1 MDVMNGKKKMIKN
14 TCIISVLPHHRE
26 IKVKTGTVL
35 MEALMAK
42 NIFLRSDCGGRGV
55 CEKCRVKLKK
65 NQEDYDIINAC
76 QLKITT
82 DVCIK
87 IPDSSL
93 MSSHIITKAPIIFER
108 RFKKGAGSIAAKQEY
123 GLAVDLGTTTIA
135 VYLCDIG
142 QREVVSSLAVKNPQ
156 ALFGDD
162 VMSRISA
169 IVRDKKNLSIQQNL
183 VVNAIQWGVNELIA
197 PSRLNPASLFW
208 MSVVGN
214 PAMIHIFLGVD
225 PSSIGVYPFQ
235 PAFFNARQIAGE
247 HLGFKNLNVMI
258 QTLPQV
264 SGFIGADILSAALA
278 VDFKAQPA
286 ASLLMDLGTNG
297 ELLLNTK
304 DKIFATSCATGP
316 AFEGASLSCGMQ
328 ALPGAVDR
336 IEMIGPQKKC
346 TYSVIKK
353 KKAGQTK
360 PSGICGTGVIS
371 AIARFYENEVID
383 SDGRLIMNAGIPAII
398 KDKSGQTMYVIV
410 PKESPVSSSI
420 GISQKDIRSV
430 QLGKAALMTG
440 IEFLMKEAEIRELNR
455 IIIAGAFGSH
465 IKAQD
470 MMTLGMIPRMPEKK
484 ISLRG
489 NAAGAGAVMALCDKT
504 YISGI
509 RHVTETLCQVDLAS
523 QPDFQKTFVKNL
535 NFP

>member
-1 MDVMNGKKKMIKN
+1 MTKN

-26 IKVKTGTVL
+26 IKVNTGIVL
-35 MEALMAK
+35 MQALMAE

-55 CEKCRVKLKK
+55 CKKCQVKLKK
-65 NQEDYDIINAC
+65 NQDNYNIINAC
-76 QLKITT
+76 QLKIIT
-82 DVCIK
+82 DICIE
-87 IPDSSL
+87 IPESSL
-93 MSSHIITKAPIIFER
+93 MSSHIITKAPILFENH
-108 RFKKGAGSIAAKQEY
+108 FKNGAGSITDKPEY

-135 VYLCDIG
+135 LYLCDIG

-156 ALFGDD
+156 AFFGDD
-162 VMSRISA
+162 VMSRIGA
-169 IVRDKKNLSIQQNL
+169 VVRDRKNLPIQQNL
-183 VVNAIQWGVNELIA
+183 VVNAIQWGVNELIG
-197 PSRLNPASLFW
+197 PGRLNPASLSF

-214 PAMIHIFLGVD
+214 PAMMHIFLGID
-225 PSSIGVYPFQ
+225 PSPLGVYPFQ

-247 HLGFKNLNVMI
+247 HLGFTDLDVMI

-297 ELLLNTK
+297 ELLLKTK

-328 ALPGAVDR
+328 ALAGAVEK
-336 IEMIGPQKKC
+336 IEITGPQKKC
-346 TYSVIKK
+346 TYSVIQK

-371 AIARFYENEVID
+371 AIARFHENEIID
-383 SDGRLIMNAGIPAII
+383 RDGRLMMNAGISAII
-398 KDKSGQTMYVIV
+398 KDKSGQAMYVIV
-410 PKESPVSSSI
+410 PGESPVSSPI

-440 IEFLMKEAEIRELNR
+440 IELLMKEAGIRELNR
-455 IIIAGAFGSH
+455 IIIAGAFGSR

-470 MMTLGMIPRMPEKK
+470 MMTLGMIPRMSEKK
-484 ISLRG
+484 ISIRG
-489 NAAGAGAVMALCDKT
+489 NAAGAGAIMALCDKT

-509 RHVTETLCQVDLAS
+509 RHVAETVCQVDLAS